1 MDYTQ
6 YIRQNFPQGAFL
18 PDARISTFL
27 DYAQV
32 SAAEEHAR
40 IQGAIQRQPWLG
52 QWYNPRDDIRFQID
66 HMLRVTGSQAISLTS
81 EQGMWEK
88 SRQMLL
94 LEAPGSGSDDTV
106 RGTLYESWILA
117 QADQMI
123 NHHGKT
129 PALPNLIEQMGKPS
143 VSGACT
149 MQGAAPLQGVGTLQG
164 LSAAP
169 DNLYW
174 AYDHFLILDAKCPR
188 EAHTTAPDAYVAQLH
203 FYEAALRHL
212 MREQYPQWADAP
224 VRKILAQG
232 DVLRGR
238 VSFLE
243 IPTVP
248 GMSDTL
254 WNNAQVLHQHVCQTQ
269 DLWPMPPQPV
279 FDPGKLPE
287 VEQVSRQLLELKD
300 RKDALEN
307 EESVLRD
314 QLQDVL
320 GRDPQ
325 QWPKLAKDVGGM
337 IRPYWPRTAD
347 ERLLATLREHGVS
360 VPEKAVYDVD
370 GMVQALRNAGVP
382 VEPFVKDRQVDVST
396 AVKALE
402 VLDIPRSN
410 FQIPGVTLLDKRP
423 VPGASP
429 KLETV
434 AAAEMTPGG
443 VSTPAIGRRP

>member
-1 MDYTQ
+1 MDYAQ

-18 PDARISTFL
+18 PDERIRTFL
-27 DYAQV
+27 DYAKA
-32 SAAEEHAR
+32 SAAEEQAR
-40 IQGAIQRQPWLG
+40 ISGAIQRQPWLS

-66 HMLRVTGSQAISLTS
+66 HMLRITGSQAISLTS

-94 LEAPGSGSDDTV
+94 LEAPGTGSDDTV

-123 NHHGKT
+123 NPHGKT
-129 PALPNLIEQMGKPS
+129 PALPNIIELMGKPS
-143 VSGACT
+143 I
-149 MQGAAPLQGVGTLQG
+149 PG

-174 AYDHFLILDAKCPR
+174 VSTPQGAHDHFLIVDAKCPR
-188 EAHTTAPDAYVAQLH
+188 EAHTSPPDAYVAQLH

-212 MREQYPQWADAP
+212 MRENYPQWADAP

-248 GMSDTL
+248 GMSETL
-254 WNNAQVLHQHVCQTQ
+254 WNNAQVLHQHVCQTK
-269 DLWPMPPQPV
+269 DLWPMPQQPV
-279 FDPGKLPE
+279 FDATKLPE
-287 VEQVSRQLLELKD
+287 VERMARQLLEIVD
-300 RKDALEN
+300 RKDALET
-307 EESVLRD
+307 EETGLRKT
-314 QLQDVL
+314 LQSLL
-320 GRDPQ
+320 GDDPQ
-325 QWPKLAKDVGGM
+325 QWPKLARDVGGM
-337 IRPYWPRTAD
+337 FRPYWPRTAD
-347 ERLLATLREHGVS
+347 ERLLAALREQGVGI
-360 VPEKAVYDVD
+360 PEKLVYDVD

-382 VEPFVKDRQVDVST
+382 VDPFIKDRQVDVST

-402 VLDIPRSN
+402 VLDIPRSG
-410 FQIPGVTLLDKRP
+410 FQSPGITLLDKRP
-423 VPGASP
+423 KPEVGAKATP
-429 KLETV
+429 TIGIKL
-434 AAAEMTPGG
+434 
-443 VSTPAIGRRP
+443 

>member
-18 PDARISTFL
+18 PDERISTFL
-27 DYAQV
+27 DYAKA

-40 IQGAIQRQPWLG
+40 ISGAIQRQPWLS

-94 LEAPGSGSDDTV
+94 LEAPGTGSDDTV

-123 NHHGKT
+123 NPHGKT
-129 PALPNLIEQMGKPS
+129 PALPNIIELMGKPKN
-143 VSGACT
+143 
-149 MQGAAPLQGVGTLQG
+149 G

-174 AYDHFLILDAKCPR
+174 AGDHFLIVDAKCPR
-188 EAHTTAPDAYVAQLH
+188 EAHTSAPDAYVAQLH
-203 FYEAALRHL
+203 FYEAALHHL
-212 MREQYPQWADAP
+212 MRENYPQWADAP
-224 VRKILAQG
+224 IRKILAQG

-248 GMSDTL
+248 GMSETL
-254 WNNAQVLHQHVCQTQ
+254 WNNAQVLHQHVCQTK
-269 DLWPMPPQPV
+269 DLWPMPSPPV
-279 FDPGKLPE
+279 FDATKLPE
-287 VEQVSRQLLELKD
+287 VEKLSRQLLEIGD
-300 RKDALEN
+300 RKNALET
-307 EESVLRD
+307 EETGLRET
-314 QLQDVL
+314 LKSLL
-320 GRDPQ
+320 GNDSQ
-325 QWPKLAKDVGGM
+325 QWPKLAREVGGM
-337 IRPYWPRTAD
+337 FRPYWPRTAD
-347 ERLLATLREHGVS
+347 ERLLATLREHGIPL
-360 VPEKAVYDVD
+360 PEKAIYDVD
-370 GMVQALRNAGVP
+370 GLVQALRNAGVP
-382 VEPFVKDRQVDVST
+382 VDPFIKDRQVDVST

-402 VLDIPRSN
+402 VLDIPRHQ
-410 FQIPGVTLLDKRP
+410 FQTPGITLLDKRP
-423 VPGASP
+423 KPTAPVQPEVGAP
-429 KLETV
+429 T
-434 AAAEMTPGG
+434 
-443 VSTPAIGRRP
+443 IGRKP

>member
-1 MDYTQ
+1 MDYAQ

-18 PDARISTFL
+18 PDERISTFL
-27 DYAQV
+27 DYAKA
-32 SAAEEHAR
+32 SAAEEQAR
-40 IQGAIQRQPWLG
+40 IQGAIQRQPWLS

-94 LEAPGSGSDDTV
+94 LEAPGTGSDDTV

-123 NHHGKT
+123 NPHGKT

-143 VSGACT
+143 I
-149 MQGAAPLQGVGTLQG
+149 PG

-174 AYDHFLILDAKCPR
+174 VSTPQGVRTQQGAQDHFLIVDAKCPR
-188 EAHTTAPDAYVAQLH
+188 EAHTSPPDAYVAQLH

-248 GMSDTL
+248 IMSETL
-254 WNNAQVLHQHVCQTQ
+254 WNNAQVLHQHVCQTK
-269 DLWPMPPQPV
+269 DLWPMPQQPV
-279 FDPGKLPE
+279 FDATKLPE
-287 VEQVSRQLLELKD
+287 VEKLSRQLLEIVD

-307 EESVLRD
+307 EETALRET
-314 QLQDVL
+314 LKSLL
-320 GRDPQ
+320 GNDSQ
-325 QWPKLAKDVGGM
+325 QWPKLARDVGGM
-337 IRPYWPRTAD
+337 FRPYWPRTAD
-347 ERLLATLREHGVS
+347 ERLLATLREHGVC

-382 VEPFVKDRQVDVST
+382 VDPFIKDRQVDVST

-402 VLDIPRSN
+402 VLDIPRHQ
-410 FQIPGVTLLDKRP
+410 FQTPGITLLDKRP
-423 VPGASP
+423 KPEV
-429 KLETV
+429 V
-434 AAAEMTPGG
+434 AEATP
-443 VSTPAIGRRP
+443 TIGIRP